1 MADMLGNALSALTSY
16 QRALATT
23 SHNIANADTEG
34 YSRQRV
40 DFATRVPQQMG
51 DLSIGSGVT
60 LSDVR
65 RVYDEFAGQQLRSAS
80 GAFSQLDNYYQL
92 ASQLDNTL
100 SDSELDAASKA
111 ATLQVAC
118 DHDVA
123 HRHARAERTERI
135 LEDDLHLA
143 AHRPQLALAEPLQ
156 LAPVEPDAALAAF
169 EAEQGEEAY
178 TVLPFEHAM
187 RYGATLQA
195 FCD

>member
-100 SDSELDAASKA
+100 SDSELGLS
-111 ATLQVAC
+111 
-118 DHDVA
+118 
-123 HRHARAERTERI
+123 
-135 LEDDLHLA
+135 
-143 AHRPQLALAEPLQ
+143 
-156 LAPVEPDAALAAF
+156 AALSDFYDSVQNLANDPRLF
-169 EAEQGEEAY
+169 
-178 TVLPFEHAM
+178 LPASCCC
-187 RYGATLQA
+187 RKRKA
-195 FCD
+195 